1 MQSKVYSINTSI
13 NLTQGAFMAEK
24 LTVDPVKD
32 DVLRHELTE
41 PATKL
46 LNRHIPIAPT
56 WVPHEQI
63 PYDYIRPWHKD
74 TPWSPEEYPLD
85 DGVRSALYVN
95 LLTEDNLPYYS
106 ATILNM
112 ADPDHPFAEW
122 GRRWTAEESRHSE
135 VIRDWIH
142 ASRALD
148 PKLLDEGRMMQMTK
162 AEVPV
167 PDSLAELLT
176 YTSFQELATQVA
188 HRNTA
193 RHIDKVGRA
202 VLGKVAGDEG
212 RHYNFYSDLAKAGF
226 EIDPSTMMIAV
237 MRRLR
242 GFKMPGTGIPNF
254 AEHSQAIADAGIYDA
269 DHFLHQVVE
278 PVLAK
283 WDLDSV
289 TGLSPEG
296 EQAYLRIQ
304 KNVSALGR
312 GAALSAVRA
321 EKQAELI

>member
-1 MQSKVYSINTSI
+1 
-13 NLTQGAFMAEK
+13 MAEK
-24 LTVDPVKD
+24 LLVDPTKD
-32 DVLRHELTE
+32 NVLREELAE
-41 PATKL
+41 DAENL

-63 PYDYIRPWHKD
+63 PFGYAKPWDKE

-85 DGVRSALYVN
+85 PGVRSALYVN

-106 ATILNM
+106 ATILGTTNS
-112 ADPDHPFAEW
+112 DHPFAEW
-122 GRRWTAEESRHSE
+122 GRRWTAEECRHSE
-135 VIRDWIH
+135 VMRTWIH

-148 PKLLDEGRMMQMTK
+148 PRLLDDARMKQMTK
-162 AEVPV
+162 AEVPI
-167 PDSLAELLT
+167 PDSLAKLLT

-226 EIDPSTMMIAV
+226 EIDPSTMMVAV

-242 GFKMPGTGIPNF
+242 GFKMPGTGISDF
-254 AEHSQAIADAGIYDA
+254 AKHSEAIADAGIYDA
-269 DHFLHQVVE
+269 AHFLHQVVE

-283 WDLDSV
+283 WDLEHV
-289 TGLSPEG
+289 TGLNTHG
-296 EQAYLRIQ
+296 EKAYERII
-304 KNVSALGR
+304 KNVAALGR
-312 GAALSAVRA
+312 GVSMLAEIRQANGSTAPALA
-321 EKQAELI
+321 